1 MSDSDII
8 ITAEDRLTPRTT
20 ADTVP
25 LSTLSHPRRLARDKR
40 EDAPRDQRDDGKPR
54 SRRRLAWPRVDFTPL
69 QKLAAAGLG
78 LLTVVVGASLV
89 WHSGVLQRTARAVV
103 ESTSAGSAR
112 CGFRGDEVAGGG
124 RDRTPMEQLAAALGT
139 THGSPILAIDI
150 AEVKERLEALPTVR
164 LAAVER
170 RLPGAMHIA
179 IVERQPVAIWQNGG
193 EHVLVDKNGQVIPG
207 PVAGHESLPLVVG
220 DGAGRRAD
228 EVLALLD
235 SEPALAARV
244 KAAVL
249 VSGRRWNVMLDDAR
263 AGLEVRLPEEGAEA
277 AWHRMAELERGERLS
292 ERQVRMVDLRVADRT
307 VLRAERAAA
316 PADAARRKDNGD

>member
-1 MSDSDII
+1 M
-8 ITAEDRLTPRTT
+8 TT
-20 ADTVP
+20 APKGFSFAV
-25 LSTLSHPRRLARDKR
+25 
-40 EDAPRDQRDDGKPR
+40 
-54 SRRRLAWPRVDFTPL
+54 
-69 QKLAAAGLG
+69 AAAGFKRAERYDLAAVVSDRPATIAG
-78 LLTVVVGASLV
+78 VFTTNKFQAAPVLVCKELLAGS
-89 WHSGVLQRTARAVV
+89 RTARAVV
-103 ESTSAGSAR
+103 DSTLAATAR
-112 CGFRGDEVAGGG
+112 AGFRVDEITVAG